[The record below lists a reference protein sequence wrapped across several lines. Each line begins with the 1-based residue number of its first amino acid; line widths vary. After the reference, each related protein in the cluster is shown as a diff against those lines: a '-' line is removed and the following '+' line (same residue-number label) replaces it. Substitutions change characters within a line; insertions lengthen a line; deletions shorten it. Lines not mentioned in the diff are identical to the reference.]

1 MSSSVLSGFILLTA
15 MLVNALALP
24 PYLVRKAEIQTVSQI
39 LAEDGDLM
47 VAGVSGSGRRS
58 LIQWAAQQV
67 GARIINIDCLRATTS
82 SRFLT
87 LLAEGLL
94 GVFATPQELNLIEQ
108 WTKEHPL
115 KLEQVPIHPS
125 LVWKA
130 GMKEEWGI
138 FQSLLTLPQVMA
150 ELLDCRVVFVFQNF
164 PHIRSWDRSG
174 EWEAYLRQEVKRQ
187 SRINYVIIATIPEP
201 WADESHLQVMT
212 LAPVPRLE
220 LQDWSQSVMAAKS
233 LQFDQTAL
241 ELFLDYMQG
250 HLGDAIAL
258 ARRIVLEY
266 QVGVLEG
273 YQNLASYSQ
282 NRLHPAHTIQIHH
295 VRHSMLALIEDRSLT
310 FESLLLLLPPIQAR
324 VLESLAIDPTDSPHA
339 KDYVRIH
346 QLSKGGG
353 LQGALSGLEQK
364 GLIHGPKLGYRVA
377 MPLFAFWLKQRL
389 S

>member
-1 MSSSVLSGFILLTA
+1 MVANTFALSQLI
-15 MLVNALALP
+15 
-24 PYLVRKAEIQTVSQI
+24 VRKAEIEIVSR
-39 LAEDGDLM
+39 LLDEDRDLM
-47 VAGVSGSGRRS
+47 VAGVPGSGRRS

-94 GVFATPQELNLIEQ
+94 GVFAAPQELCLIQAWTQEQ
-108 WTKEHPL
+108 PL
-115 KLEQVPIHPS
+115 QWQTISGHRPS
-125 LVWKA
+125 LAWKG
-130 GMKEEWGI
+130 GMEEEWGI
-138 FQSLLTLPQVMA
+138 FQSLLRLPQVMA

-174 EWEAYLRQEVKRQ
+174 EWEAYLRQEVQQQ
-187 SRINYVIIATIPEP
+187 SRINYGIIATVPEP
-201 WADESHLQVMT
+201 WTDESSLQVMV
-212 LAPVPRLE
+212 LAPLFPLE
-220 LQDWSQSVMAAKS
+220 MKVWIEAVMAAKN
-233 LQFDQTAL
+233 LAFEREAL
-241 ELFLDYMQG
+241 DLFLDYTQG

-258 ARRIVLEY
+258 ARRICLAY
-266 QVGVLEG
+266 QVEALER
-273 YQNLASYSQ
+273 YQGSASDGQ
-282 NRLHPAHTIQIHH
+282 NGKNRPHTIQLQH
-295 VRHSMLALIEDRSLT
+295 VHQSMLALIEDRSLT

-377 MPLFAFWLKQRL
+377 MPLLAFWLKQRL